1 MQLTVTQVQDAE
13 QRVLSVLEGAKG
25 RGKAGLDQQQLLE
38 LNAAI
43 EMLEEDGG
51 VPGGSFCLQGPRL
64 QHVVD
69 GCVVR
74 LDPASSGN
82 AVGKSPPGVPG
93 RRQGKGTLSR
103 LLAICREVRAQ
114 MQQGVGVTC
123 VPP

>member
-51 VPGGSFCLQGPRL
+51 VPGGSFCLQGP
-64 QHVVD
+64 
-69 GCVVR
+69 
-74 LDPASSGN
+74 
-82 AVGKSPPGVPG
+82 
-93 RRQGKGTLSR
+93 
-103 LLAICREVRAQ
+103 
-114 MQQGVGVTC
+114 
-123 VPP
+123 